1 MPVSQLGYDAAFL
14 REQAKL
20 AREMAESVEDDE
32 ARELLLSAAERLE
45 VLALGLEITAEG
57 VRYAYE

>member
-1 MPVSQLGYDAAFL
+1 MSQLGYDAAFL

-20 AREMAESVEDDE
+20 AREMAESVEDVE

-57 VRYAYE
+57 V